1 VTRCDAATIDPTAQI
16 AQTAIIG
23 NPFRPLL
30 DGRQLR
36 ADRDTV
42 IGARTWIGQYATIG
56 QGVTIGADS
65 TLEDFVGVQPG
76 TVIGS
81 RVLVTSRSWIGLGVT
96 VDHDSVIKGH
106 IGDRTRIGAGCRIA
120 GDLIHRQL
128 DPSLP
133 WDDPAAEEPAPIV
146 KDGAFVGWRAVIVGG
161 VNIGAG
167 AYVCAGALVTKDV
180 PAGHVACG
188 RNQIMHPSA
197 WPGALG
203 KSPFFQDPRHSMTV
217 GEPEVDALA
226 LPAGEDHR

>member
-1 VTRCDAATIDPTAQI
+1 VTRCDAAAIDPTAQI

-23 NPFRPLL
+23 NSFRPLL

-36 ADRDTV
+36 ADRGIV
-42 IGARTWIGQYATIG
+42 IGAGVWIGQYATIG

-81 RVLVTSRSWIGLGVT
+81 RVLVTSRSYIGIRVT

-106 IGDRTRIGAGCRIA
+106 IGDYTRIGAGCRIA

-128 DPSLP
+128 DPSIP
-133 WDDPAAEEPAPIV
+133 WDDPVGEEPAPIV
-146 KDGAFVGWRAVIVGG
+146 EDGAFVGWRAVIVGG
-161 VNIGAG
+161 INIGAG
-167 AYVCAGALVTKDV
+167 AYVCAGALITKDI
-180 PAGHVACG
+180 PAGHIACG
-188 RNQIMHPSA
+188 RNQIMHPRA

-203 KSPFFQDPRHSMTV
+203 KSPFFQDRQSLDSS
-217 GEPEVDALA
+217 G
-226 LPAGEDHR
+226 